1 MNDMQGSE
9 DMTNTAPEASD
20 NNPPSTAPPGA
31 ESPPDAIPAA
41 SRPVEPSMTIDQL
54 AAATHMPSRTI
65 RYYHAKGLLPAAT
78 IRGRV
83 AFYGDVHVERLEWI
97 AQLQD
102 RGLKIDAIRDLVRR
116 VDKGEFDV
124 KDWLGVQ
131 DQLQSN
137 WADDGPRTLKERELL
152 DLVGWERPGLL
163 GDLTRLGLAERKG
176 DVFYVP
182 SPAVLTMATRLA
194 QVGIDLDTTVAAE
207 RMLRRN
213 MRKAVVELV
222 NHTFQQATLGFVEPQ
237 GAGFLDALRPVAMQ
251 AVNTVFAQEMEKEL
265 RERAHN
271 GKIPPRWVRRTP

>member
-1 MNDMQGSE
+1 MQGSE
-9 DMTNTAPEASD
+9 DMTNTAPEDSD